1 MEPVSKYITIQKKRV
16 HYIAAGSSEK
26 LGVIFLHGARFSA
39 KDWLSVGSLTF
50 LAREGYGAYAL
61 DLPGFG
67 ESERISLMPQHFVK
81 AFIEEAGFRR
91 FVLVGPS
98 MGERSLFCA
107 RLKR

>member
-61 DLPGFG
+61 TFLVLENQN
-67 ESERISLMPQHFVK
+67 ESASC
-81 AFIEEAGFRR
+81 
-91 FVLVGPS
+91 
-98 MGERSLFCA
+98 RSTL
-107 RLKR
+107 